1 MAARCCTDKCCCGES
16 PVLIYACAGGS
27 NVGQLSNEIAKYLTE
42 QKAGKMT
49 CTAALGADLH
59 GFILSARSAKENIL
73 LDGCPVKC
81 IQKTFKRLGIPNYK
95 QYILTEMGITK
106 EHNFICKQK
115 DIEKIANII
124 MNDL

>member
-1 MAARCCTDKCCCGES
+1 MTASCCCGDA

-27 NVGQLSNEIAKYLTE
+27 NVGQLSNEVAKYLTE

-59 GFILSARSAKENIL
+59 GFILSARSAKENIIM
-73 LDGCPVKC
+73 DGCPVSC
-81 IQKTFKRLGIPNYK
+81 VRKTFERLEIPDYK

-106 EHNFICKQK
+106 EHNFICKQQ
-115 DIEKIANII
+115 DIEKIANVIKKE
-124 MNDL
+124 L